1 MCTAV
6 ARDVLID
13 VDERTRAM
21 AILGSLRPLAIVA
34 APSVG
39 GLVGAFFGWRYV
51 FRGLAV
57 WGAALFGAV
66 AELNG
71 AFRMHCAQR
80 GGAGVFRNISAE
92 SRANFESGLT
102 SGWSP
107 RRRSSSASSSCCPR
121 RGPLPRLRGPS
132 TASASFDGA
141 SRRAA
146 GGAAAGDPARKSK
159 SGRIRPTAAFLCRG
173 DVVDNSAGS
182 RRRRGDVADIPRG
195 RGGAAATTRIF
206 RGVAVPSIRDP
217 QAATSAPPPPRSRF

>member
-1 MCTAV
+1 MIARVVQGVGEAATTVCTAV

-71 AFRMHCAQR
+71 AFKDALCAAWWSGRVPEHLSGISGEFRVGTDEWLVAAQ
-80 GGAGVFRNISAE
+80 ALFLGVFFLLPETRPSTTS
-92 SRANFESGLT
+92 SRPLDGFGVV
-102 SGWSP
+102 
-107 RRRSSSASSSCCPR
+107 RRR
-121 RGPLPRLRGPS
+121 L
-132 TASASFDGA
+132 
-141 SRRAA
+141 AA
-146 GGAAAGDPARKSK
+146 GCRR
-159 SGRIRPTAAFLCRG
+159 SGGRRPRA
-173 DVVDNSAGS
+173 
-182 RRRRGDVADIPRG
+182 
-195 RGGAAATTRIF
+195 
-206 RGVAVPSIRDP
+206 
-217 QAATSAPPPPRSRF
+217 